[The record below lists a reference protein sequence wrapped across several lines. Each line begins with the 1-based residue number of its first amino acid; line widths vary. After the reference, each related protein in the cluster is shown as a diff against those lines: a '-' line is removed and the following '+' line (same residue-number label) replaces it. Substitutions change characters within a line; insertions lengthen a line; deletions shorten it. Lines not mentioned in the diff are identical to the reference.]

1 MKRSRTSD
9 SKISQRMAQQ
19 LLEKYEKELNELES
33 WIKTKPNLPQNLGER
48 ITKVERGL
56 GWRNFLSH

>member
-48 ITKVERGL
+48 IMKVERGL